1 MIRGSLYNKNNR
13 HIFSKFI
20 IRTKFLLAL
29 LCLNA
34 CDYPCVS
41 SGSFGSLT
49 VKTIEVYANPFGDLF
64 VKDNVVIKP
73 KKMAGADCPIAEE
86 SVMVDIDPY
95 NYWFKLNEKFNN
107 SHEYTAT
114 IVGSASFCA
123 KQDMLTPSFSTSKFS
138 ELMALDARDSG
149 YVNGSKVPI
158 WYDVSEGLKNPFQGG
173 LADVPSSDCVGK
185 SVTITSSS
193 NSQNYGLG
201 NHNTIASTVSGNVTN
216 VSVPLGCTA
225 ELHLGSNYTK
235 GSTFLLAGDHA
246 LNSQNSYSNTCTD
259 NVRIYFSG
267 TYKDVGKGDYSWVE
281 DVGITNDQITHYD
294 IPAGCAIKEY
304 MHGGF
309 GTDMGNLY
317 PSPISQA
324 SLDPYQVSS
333 FRIFDSGSNYDWKN
347 NVNSIKVSN
356 NTIVGGGFTNTT
368 DMEPVIH
375 FDDGTDGAVDIFS
388 YNGGIFFDGY
398 NDFYNYDD
406 YSALLANKHLIFM
419 VIDPSDLEDSAYL
432 GTGTLFASVAADLT
446 INDRLYMEEGNLKFY
461 SRALA
466 NIQDLGFI
474 SGSSLLVINR
484 SASSLL
490 IKLNGTEKVNIS
502 VGADYSGLASSSSDK
517 FTYGTYWGSN
527 YYPQDFYKGYIGY
540 IASYTG
546 SYNIDDN
553 ENMTE
558 LENIESYLMVSWG
571 ISNCDYGHH
580 LDKLRL
586 RVGEFEADEG
596 IFDAFGNLTIPDSYQ
611 GTSGDMYL
619 RYKDPDSSDA
629 CENDR
634 NIYNNNDG
642 FIKFNLRIVKDAS
655 FIGGLYDYFIV
666 PIESYITGSDGEAGL
681 QELFFK
687 EVTGEDSIFTK
698 VLKISLTFYVIMTA
712 ISYLL
717 GIAKFNQYDLL
728 VRIIKV
734 GLILSLVSAGSWEF
748 FNEYLITFFRDGAV
762 NLATNISVMSD
773 ITQDIAEIDKSE
785 SNIKLLF
792 DNLDVILAM
801 FLSSDVNA
809 KILSLTFS
817 PPFTGFLMVLMFYIA
832 IYNYI
837 HIVAQILIIYV
848 SIFIMMTLAFLVA
861 PLFIIFSLFN
871 KTQSLFFKWLD
882 LLIGYF
888 MQYIFL
894 AAVIGIFSWI
904 ILSVFIELMGFTV
917 CWRPIFFCC
926 SDSAFAFSILEFFRP
941 VAFDYTRFNMSMQ
954 QHYVPDFWD
963 VAIFLFFMYFFREF
977 FTFVMDLAARLSSGV
992 SVSGL
997 AKGINQQLGT
1007 NNIGKN
1013 LSSNVDRN
1021 LNRAGAVMSGL
1032 SRVGASFYGGQGIRN
1047 PYRMAKEFAHKN
1059 KFLGI
1064 DRVGLYSNEKLS
1076 KINTIKKAVREGKL
1090 NAVKDGKSFEKSIN
1104 DSVKSSLE
1112 NMGMSSKDINKVLN
1126 SPQLKKDISSAYLST
1141 NKAKELLTKAFDDK
1155 FFAMKKAGK
1164 SQKEAREAALS
1175 SVEDMKGNI
1184 AKNLAKQKAI
1194 HADKPGKK
1202 ANTTQMARMAEHL
1215 NQDFKTR
1222 HSDTYDKTYI
1232 RSARSAANSA
1242 MAPLTS
1248 AKRVSDMLSDKVY
1261 GSTRKSTKDEEKKL
1275 FYEEAIDKMAIG
1287 GAPSILDQIELEKG
1301 ADPAAQGKEAKEQS
1315 KVAEATA
1322 AAPAVAAPSAPASA
1336 PAPAPAVAAPAAPAP
1351 APAPAPA
1358 ADPAAA
1364 APAASAAAT
1373 EDAAPAADAVS
1384 TAAAEAAAAEAAAA
1398 AAAEAAAAEAA
1409 AAEAAEAAAAEAAAA
1424 EAAAAEAAEAAEAAA
1439 AEAAAAEAAAAEA
1452 AAAEAAE
1459 AAAAEAA
1466 AAEAAAAEETAATVA
1481 TTAAA
1486 TAAAAAETAAA
1497 AAATEDAAAEAA
1509 AEAPASPDDDGY
1521 SSVGSE
1527 EEEDGYAEGQR
1538 TQGGVEEGVNAPVL
1552 DDSGTEEEVEYAE
1565 GPGTQGGV
1573 EEGVNAPVTETELKE
1588 YVDQGYYSDDS
1599 GTEGED

>member
-1 MIRGSLYNKNNR
+1 M
-13 HIFSKFI
+13 
-20 IRTKFLLAL
+20 
-29 LCLNA
+29 
-34 CDYPCVS
+34 S

-73 KKMAGADCPIAEE
+73 KKESAGGDCPINEE
-86 SVMVDIDPY
+86 SVNVTVNPY
-95 NYWFKLNEKFNN
+95 NYWFKLDEKFNN

-138 ELMALDARDSG
+138 ELMALDTRDSG
-149 YVNGSKVPI
+149 YVNGSKVPV

-201 NHNTIASTVSGNVTN
+201 NYNTIASTVSGNVTN
-216 VSVPLGCTA
+216 VSVPLGCAA
-225 ELHLGSNYTK
+225 EIHLGSNYTK

-259 NVRIYFSG
+259 NVRIYFSS

-304 MHGGF
+304 MHGSF

-324 SLDPYQVSS
+324 SADPYQVSS

-347 NVNSIKVSN
+347 NLNSIKVSN

-375 FDDGTDGAVDIFS
+375 FDDGTDGAVDIFG

-461 SRALA
+461 SRTLA

-490 IKLNGTEKVNIS
+490 IKLNGTEKVKIS
-502 VGADYSGLASSSSDK
+502 AGADYSGLASSSSDK

-527 YYPQDFYKGYIGY
+527 YYPKDFYKGYIGY
-540 IASYTG
+540 IASYMD
-546 SYNIDDN
+546 SYDIDNSDN
-553 ENMTE
+553 MIE
-558 LENIESYLMVSWG
+558 LQNIESYLMVSWG

-611 GTSGDMYL
+611 STSGDMYL
-619 RYKDPDSSDA
+619 RYKDPDSRDD
-629 CENDR
+629 CVNDR
-634 NIYNNNDG
+634 DIYKNNDG
-642 FIKFNLRIVKDAS
+642 FIKFNLKIVKDTS

-666 PIESYITGSDGEAGL
+666 PIESYITGSDSEAGL

-687 EVTGEDSIFTK
+687 EVTGADSIFSK

-997 AKGINQQLGT
+997 AKGISGVSVSGLAKGINQQLGT

-1047 PYRMAKEFAHKN
+1047 PYRMAKEFAHRN

-1064 DRVGLYSNEKLS
+1064 DRAGLHSNEKLS

-1090 NAVKDGKSFEKSIN
+1090 NAVKEGKSFDKSIN
-1104 DSVKSSLE
+1104 DSVKSSLA
-1112 NMGMSSKDINKVLN
+1112 NMNMSNKDINKVLN

-1141 NKAKELLTKAFDDK
+1141 NKAKELLTKSFDDK

-1184 AKNLAKQKAI
+1184 AKNLSKQKAI

-1222 HSDTYDKTYI
+1222 HSDTYDKSYI

-1261 GSTRKSTKDEEKKL
+1261 GSTRKSTKVEEKKL
-1275 FYEEAIDKMAIG
+1275 SYEEPIDKLAIG
-1287 GAPSILDQIELEKG
+1287 GAPSILDQELDKR
-1301 ADPAAQGKEAKEQS
+1301 ADIALEEAATEAADSAAKETEEEAKEQS
-1315 KVAEATA
+1315 EVENKAVTAEQERRDYLIKKDEQEKLVKKESDEIKA
-1322 AAPAVAAPSAPASA
+1322 
-1336 PAPAPAVAAPAAPAP
+1336 
-1351 APAPAPA
+1351 
-1358 ADPAAA
+1358 
-1364 APAASAAAT
+1364 
-1373 EDAAPAADAVS
+1373 
-1384 TAAAEAAAAEAAAA
+1384 AAAA
-1398 AAAEAAAAEAA
+1398 AAAEASAEA
-1409 AAEAAEAAAAEAAAA
+1409 
-1424 EAAAAEAAEAAEAAA
+1424 
-1439 AEAAAAEAAAAEA
+1439 
-1452 AAAEAAE
+1452 
-1459 AAAAEAA
+1459 
-1466 AAEAAAAEETAATVA
+1466 T
-1481 TTAAA
+1481 
-1486 TAAAAAETAAA
+1486 
-1497 AAATEDAAAEAA
+1497 
-1509 AEAPASPDDDGY
+1509 
-1521 SSVGSE
+1521 
-1527 EEEDGYAEGQR
+1527 
-1538 TQGGVEEGVNAPVL
+1538 
-1552 DDSGTEEEVEYAE
+1552 
-1565 GPGTQGGV
+1565 
-1573 EEGVNAPVTETELKE
+1573 
-1588 YVDQGYYSDDS
+1588 
-1599 GTEGED
+1599 